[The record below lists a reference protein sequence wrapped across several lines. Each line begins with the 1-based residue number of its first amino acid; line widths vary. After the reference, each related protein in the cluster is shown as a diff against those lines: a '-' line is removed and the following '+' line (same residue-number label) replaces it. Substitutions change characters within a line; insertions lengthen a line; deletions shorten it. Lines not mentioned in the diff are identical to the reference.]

1 MKRAFFFSLALLGA
15 CGTGSGGDNEPPV
28 TTVGQSVWTPSVLEI
43 VAASDGGGFVPP
55 APAGST
61 CQFGAVRYTLGVA
74 ARSLAW
80 TRCQG
85 QAPTPYSE
93 VSGNKTLTDAEL
105 KDLSQTLGNLRVVGN
120 QGACGAD
127 KPLLTIAVRTSG
139 GSVTFADSFYACS
152 IKDKPLLESRAVDAT
167 FQKFSALAK

>member
-1 MKRAFFFSLALLGA
+1 MPRSLSSSLNTLR
-15 CGTGSGGDNEPPV
+15 
-28 TTVGQSVWTPSVLEI
+28 
-43 VAASDGGGFVPP
+43 SDGGGFVPAP
-55 APAGST
+55 PAGST

-93 VSGNKTLTDAEL
+93 VSGNRTLTDAEL

-127 KPLLTIAVRTSG
+127 KPLLTIAVRTSV

-152 IKDKPLLESRAVDAT
+152 IKDKPLLESRAVDAAVVRPAPSRPRPRPRSNPT
-167 FQKFSALAK
+167 